1 MTTVLVTGAAGF
13 IGRHLA
19 LACRSRGWSTTA
31 VDLRPMCLE
40 DIETLESDA
49 RSDKLLARIGRGEF
63 DAVLHQAAI
72 ADTLENRRSVLHGAN
87 VELPLALAGACARS
101 GTRFVFASSSSVY
114 GAVGRREPVP
124 ETAVGDADWCTGPL
138 NEYARSKLLLE
149 ARMGQLGGDLPWV
162 GLRYTN
168 VFGAGEQ
175 HKGPMASIMSQI
187 LRQAAVFQPV
197 TLFGDALTA
206 SRDYL
211 PVSVL
216 VDTVTRLATTGAP
229 AGIYNLGAGHA
240 VSFAEVLQWC
250 AAFLEGRTLDA
261 RLVPNAVAGR
271 YQRWTCADM
280 SRLRAALPGAP
291 EIGVDQVRDAAH
303 LLFRSFQPVAVS
315 G

>member
-1 MTTVLVTGAAGF
+1 MTAVLVTGAAGF

-19 LACRSRGWSTTA
+19 LAGRRRGWSTTA

-40 DIETLESDA
+40 DVETVESDA
-49 RSDKLLARIGRGEF
+49 RSSTLLARIGRGEF
-63 DAVLHQAAI
+63 DAVLHQAGI
-72 ADTLENRRSVLHGAN
+72 SDTLESRQSMLHAAN
-87 VELPLALAGACARS
+87 VELPLELAGACARS

-114 GAVGRREPVP
+114 GAIGRREPVP
-124 ETAVGDADWCTGPL
+124 ERAVGDAEWCTGPL
-138 NEYARSKLLLE
+138 NEYARSKLVLE
-149 ARMGQLGGDLPWV
+149 ARMSRLGGDLPWV

-168 VFGAGEQ
+168 VFGTGEQ
-175 HKGPMASIMSQI
+175 HKGPMASILSQI
-187 LRQAAVFQPV
+187 LRQAAAFQPV

-206 SRDYL
+206 ARDYL

-216 VDTVTRLATTGAP
+216 VETVTRLATTDVP

-250 AAFLEGRTLDA
+250 AAFLQGRPLDA

-280 SRLRAALPGAP
+280 SRLRAALPDAP
-291 EIGVDQVRDAAH
+291 AIGVDQVRDAAH
-303 LLFRSFQPVAVS
+303 VLFRSFQPVGVRS
-315 G
+315 

>member
-1 MTTVLVTGAAGF
+1 
-13 IGRHLA
+13 
-19 LACRSRGWSTTA
+19 
-31 VDLRPMCLE
+31 MCLE

-49 RSDKLLARIGRGEF
+49 RSDKLLARVGRGEF
-63 DAVLHQAAI
+63 DAVLHQAAV
-72 ADTLENRRSVLHGAN
+72 ADTLENRRGFLQEAN
-87 VELPLALAGACARS
+87 VDVPLALAAACARS
-101 GTRFVFASSSSVY
+101 GTRFVFASSGSVY

-138 NEYARSKLLLE
+138 NEYAQSKLLLE
-149 ARMGQLGGDLPWV
+149 ARMGQLDGDLPWV

-197 TLFGDALTA
+197 TLFSDALTA
-206 SRDYL
+206 ARDYL

-216 VDTVTRLATTGAP
+216 VDTVTRLATTGVP
-229 AGIYNLGAGHA
+229 VGIYNLGAGHA
-240 VSFAEVLQWC
+240 VSFAELLQWC
-250 AAFLEGRTLDA
+250 AAFLEGRSLDV

-271 YQRWTCADM
+271 YQRWTCADV

-291 EIGVDQVRDAAH
+291 EIGVGQVRDAAYV
-303 LLFRSFQPVAVS
+303 LFRSFQPVAVS